1 MFNAYG
7 DMVVTRHTETD
18 AVDEV
23 MKNLR
28 IPLLNAGN
36 GSGEHP
42 TQALADWFA
51 ILKWKPELKKNQA
64 RKRDRIHLGI
74 LGTTGSMRA
83 VKSFLQMSLL
93 FSSHHQ
99 IGKATFRERV

>member
-1 MFNAYG
+1 
-7 DMVVTRHTETD
+7 
-18 AVDEV
+18 

-51 ILKWKPELKKNQA
+51 ILKWKPELKTTKA
-64 RKRDRIHLGI
+64 RKRERIHLGI
-74 LGTTGSMRA
+74 LGTPGSMRA

-93 FSSHHQ
+93 FSSHICRISIVFELDHPLCAV
-99 IGKATFRERV
+99 IDREPRRDNLSKYG